1 MIKKVFTGLLYVVG
15 AYVALAVVWTILTT
29 IGAAFGFETA
39 KGKYEREQ
47 LFAFYD
53 GHRQLFCKK
62 AGIAPTS
69 LRCLQEFSK
78 SDYKKSLAVELA
90 RVKGA
95 KDKEEAKNTPLWR
108 RMIRKMIAPFQ

>member
-15 AYVALAVVWTILTT
+15 AYVVLAATWTILVT

-39 KGKYEREQ
+39 RGKYEREQ

-69 LRCLQEFSK
+69 AHCLQEFSK
-78 SDYKKSLAVELA
+78 SDYKKSLTAELA
-90 RVKGA
+90 RVNSA
-95 KDKEEAKNTPLWR
+95 KDKEEAKITPLWR
-108 RMIRKMIAPFQ
+108 RMIGKLLAPFR

>member
-1 MIKKVFTGLLYVVG
+1 MIRKVFIGLLYVAG
-15 AYVALAVVWTILTT
+15 TYVALAVVWTILTT

-62 AGIAPTS
+62 AGISPTS
-69 LRCLQEFSK
+69 GRCLQEFSK
-78 SDYKKSLAVELA
+78 SDYKKSLTAELA
-90 RVKGA
+90 RVNSA
-95 KDKEEAKNTPLWR
+95 KAREEAKITPLWR
-108 RMIRKMIAPFQ
+108 RVIRKVIAPFQ